1 MSAATPKGASAATP
15 QGVSAATLQGAS
27 AATPQGVSAATRIG
41 VLGGGQLGQMLGLAA
56 IPLGLECVFY
66 DPAPDAPARVAGRH
80 VCAAWNDREALARF
94 AESVDVITFEFENVP
109 TASLA
114 FLASLRPVRPGV
126 RSLELTCDR
135 IREKEFLRDAGV
147 PVQPFAS
154 VDSQAD
160 LDLALATVGP
170 HGVLKTRTLGYDGK
184 GQRVVRTATELAPAW
199 NDLGC
204 RPCIYEAF
212 VPFDREVSVIATRA
226 LDGSTVVYPIVE
238 NLHTHGILFRSIAPA
253 RIPDALAAAATRHAR
268 SVLEGL
274 RHVGTLALEMFVADN
289 TLVANEIAPRVHNS
303 GHWTMQGA
311 RTSQFENH
319 MRAVAGLPLGD
330 AGVHGYAAMVNLIGG
345 VPAVAEVL
353 ALPGASAQYYG
364 KSPRPGRKVA
374 HMNVVAS
381 TREEL
386 LARLEPLEAL
396 ARRVNML
403 A

>member
-1 MSAATPKGASAATP
+1 MST
-15 QGVSAATLQGAS
+15 
-27 AATPQGVSAATRIG
+27 ATRIG

-56 IPLGLECVFY
+56 IPLGIECVFY
-66 DPAPDAPARVAGRH
+66 DPSPDAPARVAGRH
-80 VCAAWNDREALARF
+80 VCAAWDDRDALARF

-114 FLASLRPVRPGV
+114 FLAGVRPVRPGV

-147 PVQPFAS
+147 PVQPFAA
-154 VDSQAD
+154 VATAAD

-184 GQRVVRTATELAPAW
+184 GQRVVRAAAELAPAW
-199 NDLGC
+199 AELGQ

-212 VPFDREVSVIATRA
+212 VPFDREISVVATRA
-226 LDGSTVVYPIVE
+226 LDGTTAVYPIVE
-238 NLHTHGILFRSIAPA
+238 NLHTQGILFRSIAPA
-253 RIPDALAAAATRHAR
+253 RVPESLAAAATRHAR

-274 RHVGTLALEMFVADN
+274 GHVGTLALEMFVADHA
-289 TLVANEIAPRVHNS
+289 LVANEIAPRVHNS
-303 GHWTMQGA
+303 GHWTIQGA

-330 AGVHGYAAMVNLIGG
+330 AGAHAFSAMVNLIGG
-345 VPAVAEVL
+345 VPEAGEVL
-353 ALPGASAQYYG
+353 AIPGASAQFYG
-364 KSPRPGRKVA
+364 KAPRPGRKVA
-374 HMNVVAS
+374 HMNVVAAS
-381 TREEL
+381 REEL
-386 LARLEPLEAL
+386 LARLDPIESI
-396 ARRVNML
+396 ARRVNRL

>member
-1 MSAATPKGASAATP
+1 MST
-15 QGVSAATLQGAS
+15 
-27 AATPQGVSAATRIG
+27 ATRIG

-56 IPLGLECVFY
+56 IPLGIECVFY
-66 DPAPDAPARVAGRH
+66 DPSPDAPARVAGRH
-80 VCAAWNDREALARF
+80 VCAAWDDRDALARF

-114 FLASLRPVRPGV
+114 FLAGVRPVRPGV

-147 PVQPFAS
+147 PVQPFAA
-154 VDSQAD
+154 VTTAAD

-184 GQRVVRTATELAPAW
+184 GQRVVRAAAELAPAW
-199 NDLGC
+199 AELGQ

-212 VPFDREVSVIATRA
+212 VPFDREISVVATRA
-226 LDGSTVVYPIVE
+226 LDGTTAVYPIVE
-238 NLHTHGILFRSIAPA
+238 NLHTQGILFRSIAPA
-253 RIPDALAAAATRHAR
+253 RVPESLAAAATRHAR

-274 RHVGTLALEMFVADN
+274 GHVGTLALEMFVADHA
-289 TLVANEIAPRVHNS
+289 LVANEIAPRVHNS
-303 GHWTMQGA
+303 GHWTIQGA

-330 AGVHGYAAMVNLIGG
+330 PGAHAFSAMVNLIGG
-345 VPAVAEVL
+345 VPEAGEVL
-353 ALPGASAQYYG
+353 AIPGASAQFYG
-364 KSPRPGRKVA
+364 KAPRPGRKVA
-374 HMNVVAS
+374 HMNVVAAS
-381 TREEL
+381 REEL
-386 LARLEPLEAL
+386 LARLDPIESI
-396 ARRVNML
+396 ARRVNRL

>member
-1 MSAATPKGASAATP
+1 
-15 QGVSAATLQGAS
+15 VST
-27 AATPQGVSAATRIG
+27 ATRIG

-56 IPLGLECVFY
+56 IPLGMECVFY
-66 DPAPDAPARVAGRH
+66 DPSPDAPARVAGRH
-80 VCAAWNDREALARF
+80 VCAAWDDRDALARF

-114 FLASLRPVRPGV
+114 FLAGVRPVRPGV

-147 PVQPFAS
+147 PVQPFAA
-154 VDSQAD
+154 VATAAD

-184 GQRVVRTATELAPAW
+184 GQRVVRAAAELAPAW
-199 NDLGC
+199 AELGQ

-212 VPFDREVSVIATRA
+212 VPFDREISVVATRA
-226 LDGSTVVYPIVE
+226 LDGTTAVYPIVE
-238 NLHTHGILFRSIAPA
+238 NLHTQGILFRSIAPA
-253 RIPDALAAAATRHAR
+253 RVPESLAAAATRHAR

-274 RHVGTLALEMFVADN
+274 GHVGTLALEMFVADHA
-289 TLVANEIAPRVHNS
+289 LVANEIAPRVHNS
-303 GHWTMQGA
+303 GHWTIQGA

-330 AGVHGYAAMVNLIGG
+330 PGAHAFSAMVNLIGG
-345 VPAVAEVL
+345 VPEAGEVL
-353 ALPGASAQYYG
+353 AIPGASAQFYG
-364 KSPRPGRKVA
+364 KAPRPGRKVA
-374 HMNVVAS
+374 HMNVVAAS
-381 TREEL
+381 REEL
-386 LARLEPLEAL
+386 LARLDPIESI
-396 ARRVNML
+396 ARRVNRL

>member
-1 MSAATPKGASAATP
+1 MSAARTVG
-15 QGVSAATLQGAS
+15 
-27 AATPQGVSAATRIG
+27 I
-41 VLGGGQLGQMLGLAA
+41 LGGGQLGQMLGLAA
-56 IPLGLECVFY
+56 IPLGIECVFY
-66 DPAPDAPARVAGRH
+66 DPSPDAPARVAGRH
-80 VCAAWNDREALARF
+80 VCAPWDDRAALAAF

-114 FLASLRPVRPGV
+114 FLAGLRPVRPGV

-135 IREKEFLRDAGV
+135 IREKEFLRSAGV
-147 PVQPFAS
+147 PVQPFAAIAS
-154 VDSQAD
+154 DAD

-184 GQRVVRTATELAPAW
+184 GQRVVRAASELAPAW
-199 NDLGC
+199 NDLGR

-212 VPFDREVSVIATRA
+212 VPFDREVSIVATRA
-226 LDGSTVVYPIVE
+226 LDGTTAVYPVVE
-238 NLHTHGILFRSIAPA
+238 NLHTQGILFRSIAPA
-253 RIPDALAAAATRHAR
+253 RVGDALAAAATRHAR

-274 RHVGTLALEMFVADN
+274 GHVGTLALEMFVADG

-303 GHWTMQGA
+303 GHWTIQGA

-330 AGVHGYAAMVNLIGG
+330 AGAPEHAAMVNLIGG
-345 VPAVAEVL
+345 VPAREDVL
-353 ALPGASAQYYG
+353 ALPGASIQLYG

-374 HMNVVAS
+374 HMNLVAPS
-381 TREEL
+381 REEL

-396 ARRVNML
+396 ARRVNQL
-403 A
+403 G

>member
-1 MSAATPKGASAATP
+1 
-15 QGVSAATLQGAS
+15 VST
-27 AATPQGVSAATRIG
+27 ATRIG

-66 DPAPDAPARVAGRH
+66 DPSPDAPARVAGRH
-80 VCAAWNDREALARF
+80 VCAAWDDRDALARF

-114 FLASLRPVRPGV
+114 FLAGVRPVRPGV

-147 PVQPFAS
+147 PVQPFAA
-154 VDSQAD
+154 VATAAD

-184 GQRVVRTATELAPAW
+184 GQRVVRAAAELAPAW
-199 NDLGC
+199 AELGQ

-212 VPFDREVSVIATRA
+212 VPFDREISVVATRA
-226 LDGSTVVYPIVE
+226 LDGTTAVYPIVE
-238 NLHTHGILFRSIAPA
+238 NLHTQGILFRSIAPA
-253 RIPDALAAAATRHAR
+253 RVPESLAAAATRHAR

-274 RHVGTLALEMFVADN
+274 GHVGTLALEMFVADHA
-289 TLVANEIAPRVHNS
+289 LVANEIAPRVHNS
-303 GHWTMQGA
+303 GHWTIQGA

-330 AGVHGYAAMVNLIGG
+330 PGAHAFSAMVNLIGG
-345 VPAVAEVL
+345 VPEAGEVL
-353 ALPGASAQYYG
+353 AIPGASAQFYG
-364 KSPRPGRKVA
+364 KAPRPGRKVA
-374 HMNVVAS
+374 HMNVVAAS
-381 TREEL
+381 REEL
-386 LARLEPLEAL
+386 LARLDPIESI
-396 ARRVNML
+396 ARRVNRL

>member
-1 MSAATPKGASAATP
+1 MST
-15 QGVSAATLQGAS
+15 
-27 AATPQGVSAATRIG
+27 ATRIG

-66 DPAPDAPARVAGRH
+66 DPSPDAPARVAGRH
-80 VCAAWNDREALARF
+80 VCAAWDDRDALARF

-114 FLASLRPVRPGV
+114 FLAGVRPVRPGV

-147 PVQPFAS
+147 PVQPFAA
-154 VDSQAD
+154 VATAAD

-184 GQRVVRTATELAPAW
+184 GQRVVRAAAELAPAW
-199 NDLGC
+199 AELGQ

-212 VPFDREVSVIATRA
+212 VPFDREISVVATRA
-226 LDGSTVVYPIVE
+226 LDGTTAVYPIVE
-238 NLHTHGILFRSIAPA
+238 NLHTQGILFRSIAPA
-253 RIPDALAAAATRHAR
+253 RVPESLAAAATRHAR

-274 RHVGTLALEMFVADN
+274 GHVGTLALEMFVADHA
-289 TLVANEIAPRVHNS
+289 LVANEIAPRVHNS
-303 GHWTMQGA
+303 GHWTIQGA

-330 AGVHGYAAMVNLIGG
+330 PGAHAFSAMVNLIGG
-345 VPAVAEVL
+345 VPEAGEVL
-353 ALPGASAQYYG
+353 AIPGASAQFYG
-364 KSPRPGRKVA
+364 KAPRPGRKVA
-374 HMNVVAS
+374 HMNVVAAS
-381 TREEL
+381 REEL
-386 LARLEPLEAL
+386 LARLDPIESI
-396 ARRVNML
+396 ARRVNRL